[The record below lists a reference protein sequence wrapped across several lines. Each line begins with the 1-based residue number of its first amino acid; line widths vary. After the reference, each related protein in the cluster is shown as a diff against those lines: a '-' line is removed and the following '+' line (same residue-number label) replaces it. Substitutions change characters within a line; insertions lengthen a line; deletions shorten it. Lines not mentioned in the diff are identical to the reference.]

1 MIGIGGI
8 ETETE
13 TETELVV
20 TDEIKGEKE
29 GIARPLLAEATRPAA
44 KDLRIDIVDI
54 DHHQM
59 GEGEKEAMK
68 ITTIDIAVIGGEE
81 AGMESTTIIAD
92 ETMMETMIHR
102 HRHRQQTVVDDMM
115 TMTIFGMIVIGNV
128 VGGRRIEGAICTLM
142 MGMTGEGE
150 TIGQGEITIDD
161 GEHTLLY
168 DLLCLQ

>member
-13 TETELVV
+13 TETEFVV
-20 TDEIKGEKE
+20 TDGIRGEKE
-29 GIARPLLAEATRPAA
+29 GIARPLLAEATRPAV
-44 KDLRIDIVDI
+44 KGLRIDIVDI

-68 ITTIDIAVIGGEE
+68 ITTIDIAVTGGEE
-81 AGMESTTIIAD
+81 VGMESTTIIAD
-92 ETMMETMIHR
+92 EAMIETMIHR
-102 HRHRQQTVVDDMM
+102 RRHCQQTAVDDMM

-128 VGGRRIEGAICTLM
+128 VGGRIEGAICTLM